1 MAMTIDIVTLFPE
14 YFEQSIRQSMLGRAL
29 KEGLVEIN
37 LVQLRD
43 FAEDKHRT
51 TDDTPFGGGGGMV
64 LKPEP
69 LDKCLQSL
77 GWNKRPQ
84 VKERLVLTSAA
95 GTLFNQDVAVEYSLL
110 DRLTI
115 ICGHYLGV
123 DERILELYPI
133 DEVSIGDYILSG
145 GEPAA
150 ATIVDAVTRLI
161 PGVLGNFE
169 SAMRDSFMDEILGAP
184 VYTRPATYRGL
195 DVPAEL
201 LSGHHEQIK
210 QYQRRSG
217 LRKCAANR
225 PDLLHRASLT
235 AREEELVQQ
244 WQDENDNIS
253 TERKPS

>member
-1 MAMTIDIVTLFPE
+1 MVMQIDIVTLFPE
-14 YFEQSIRQSMLGRAL
+14 YFEQSVQQSMLGRAL
-29 KEGLVEIN
+29 KEGLVRIN
-37 LVQLRD
+37 LVRLRD

-77 GWNKRPQ
+77 GWDSHPRDR
-84 VKERLVLTSAA
+84 ERIILTSAA
-95 GTLFNQDVAVEYSLL
+95 GRLFNQDRAVEYSLL

-133 DEVSIGDYILSG
+133 DEISIGDYTLSG

-184 VYTRPATYRGL
+184 VYTRPASYRGL
-195 DVPAEL
+195 EVPSEL
-201 LSGHHEQIK
+201 LSGHHEQIR
-210 QYQRRSG
+210 QYQRLAG
-217 LRKCAANR
+217 LRKCVANR
-225 PDLLHRASLT
+225 PDLLSQASLT
-235 AREEELVQQ
+235 REEKQLVQSLQ
-244 WQDENDNIS
+244 NENDNIS
-253 TERKPS
+253 TERKLS

>member
-1 MAMTIDIVTLFPE
+1 MALKIDIITLFPE

-29 KEGLVEIN
+29 KEGLVEIK

-64 LKPEP
+64 LKVEP

-77 GWNKRPQ
+77 GWNSRPKVEQ
-84 VKERLVLTSAA
+84 RLILTSAA
-95 GTLFNQDVAVEYSLL
+95 GRLFHQDQAVEYSLL

-150 ATIVDAVTRLI
+150 ATIVDAVTRLV

-195 DVPAEL
+195 EVPSEL

-210 QYQRRSG
+210 AYQRLAG
-217 LRKCAANR
+217 LRKCVANR
-225 PDLLHRASLT
+225 PDLLYRASLT
-235 AREEELVQQ
+235 REEKQLVESLQN
-244 WQDENDNIS
+244 ENDNIS